1 MAKFT
6 RFDPRNKKQNRNK
19 IRSLEKD
26 FRFHEKK
33 RKRGKFKWNYWEI
46 LDSKGEN
53 LKENQILSN

>member
-33 RKRGKFKWNYWEI
+33 RKNGKFKWNHWEI
-46 LDSKGEN
+46 PDSKD
-53 LKENQILSN
+53 